1 MNQDMALVWG
11 LHAKESCKEASQVRV
26 LVYGG
31 LAPGMSILWVTL
43 DMPFS
48 CPDVGGIRGK
58 AT

>member
-1 MNQDMALVWG
+1 MALVWG

-48 CPDVGGIRGK
+48 CPDVGGIGGK